1 MELKDND
8 ELAEA
13 FRRGDREVL
22 HEIYEEFHDD
32 VEKLLRGGFTFT
44 SDGDTM
50 RFQGFREPFRL
61 REVIQ
66 DAFIHAFRERVR
78 EGYDPSRS
86 YRPYLLT
93 VVKNHMIDRFRRKKL
108 ERDLFVAADA
118 VAEPDENEQ
127 EVLDRIG
134 GEDDDEKDPER
145 EALRSELASL
155 LETFLEDLN
164 DEDAAIVKQHLL
176 GDLTQHE
183 MADHLDTNRNRVR
196 KRIRRIRHELLG
208 HLKREGFVGRSE
220 VGDVLQ
226 NVAEIGLIEALA

>member
-164 DEDAAIVKQHLL
+164 DEDAAIVKHHLL